1 MGNNIVNH
9 IGMMIKINRRKV
21 GTTDDKSDNGSLLL
35 SRNIGS
41 LFDSC
46 MIICFIRAIK

>member
-1 MGNNIVNH
+1 M
-9 IGMMIKINRRKV
+9 INRRKV
-21 GTTDDKSDNGSLLL
+21 GTTDDKSDNGSVLL

-46 MIICFIRAIK
+46 IYFIIHSNLIVILLFALYIY